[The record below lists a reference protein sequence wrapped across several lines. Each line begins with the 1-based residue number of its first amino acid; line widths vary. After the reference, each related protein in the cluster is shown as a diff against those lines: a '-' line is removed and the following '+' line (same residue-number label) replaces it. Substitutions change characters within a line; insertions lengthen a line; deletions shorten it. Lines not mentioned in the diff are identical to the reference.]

1 MVAGFQ
7 KLRPRFRVE
16 SPPQGVEQ
24 GERIGAGDS
33 RGGFDVPASVGVI
46 GDG

>member
-1 MVAGFQ
+1 MRFLHESG
-7 KLRPRFRVE
+7 PCFRVE
-16 SPPQGVEQ
+16 SSPEGMEQ

-46 GDG
+46 GDR